1 MKIVFIGYMASGKSA
16 VAKEVSNQLNFELID
31 LDAYIVY
38 REGQDI
44 SDIFKEK
51 GEIYFRKKEKEY
63 LNEILSMKTSCV
75 LSLGGGSPCFS
86 GNMELIIKKAT
97 SFYLRAN
104 VATIYNRLLSEKSKR
119 PLVADIADENL
130 QEFIAKHLFERSSYY
145 DQSNY
150 IIPVND
156 KSVLEISDEVLRILV

>member
-1 MKIVFIGYMASGKSA
+1 MASGKSA